1 MENFFFFKE
10 KMYKKRNKVILKN
23 KNKKGAESK
32 MTRVDDVV
40 RVFAGTSPELPSSG
54 LLLLT
59 GRGRRY

>member
-1 MENFFFFKE
+1 
-10 KMYKKRNKVILKN
+10 MYKKRNKVILKN

-59 GRGRRY
+59 GGGRRY